1 MKYKYRQ
8 RNCDWCC
15 KEWEDCETKPGFVQ
29 YLGSG
34 PWEICGACKGT
45 ALVDDRCY
53 CYAQSGDE
61 CFCDYTGWE
70 E

>member
-15 KEWEDCETKPGFVQ
+15 KECEDCETKPGFVQ
-29 YLGSG
+29 YVECG

-45 ALVDDRCY
+45 SLVDDRCY
-53 CYAQSGDE
+53 CYARSGDE
-61 CFCDYTGWE
+61 CFCDYTGWAE
-70 E
+70 